1 MTQTRN
7 SFIQRT
13 FTFRSTSL
21 HKPTILLILLTQD
34 PLTNRF
40 PFHLTS
46 ILKNHRFI
54 HLFNQRIIFTQ
65 RKGREKFASFQKY
78 YIFVKIR
85 CFKCILFFYLNYT
98 YSKVRINRSMK
109 NFLFPRSRIF
119 EIIVPARYS

>member
-21 HKPTILLILLTQD
+21 HKSTILLILLTQD

-46 ILKNHRFI
+46 IVKNHRFI
-54 HLFNQRIIFTQ
+54 HLFNQRIIFMR
-65 RKGREKFASFQKY
+65 RKEKDEKNSQA
-78 YIFVKIR
+78 
-85 CFKCILFFYLNYT
+85 FKNII
-98 YSKVRINRSMK
+98 YS
-109 NFLFPRSRIF
+109 
-119 EIIVPARYS
+119 

>member
-21 HKPTILLILLTQD
+21 HKSTILFILLTQD

-46 ILKNHRFI
+46 IVKNHRFI
-54 HLFNQRIIFTQ
+54 HLFNQRIIFT
-65 RKGREKFASFQKY
+65 RKKEKDEKNSQAFKNIIRKNKMFQMY
-78 YIFVKIR
+78 S
-85 CFKCILFFYLNYT
+85 YLNYT

-109 NFLFPRSRIF
+109 NFLFLRSRIF